1 MPPEGYDEAVAAFSN
16 EVAPQSTPVDRR
28 GKPVNE
34 TSKPEPMF
42 TPRPLEG
49 DPLTGDTRDGGDN
62 PRLRALERDI
72 ADGRVRER
80 EDGEGSSRSR
90 RASAE
95 DGRSS
100 GERRRANEAERN
112 DAAADD
118 RHPGAEDEPEDFWAI
133 AAETDDLP
141 RSDELTQ
148 AQGDERVPEGES
160 ERDSQAER
168 FEVTADGETFHVTI
182 EEALRGYSREQ
193 TFHKRLAHLNQV
205 SQELQQNQ
213 GYLQQSWGRWDKALR
228 DYEEDVANM
237 LPVEPNWDQLFAV
250 DPAGAHAQQ
259 KIFQTIYSKLA
270 ASRQARA
277 EREIQAQQ
285 ERDRQVQDYAVKGF
299 SKFVMDN
306 KIPDEPTLKKHLQS
320 MRRTAANAG
329 FSEYEVA
336 TVYDPRMLTVLLK
349 ASRYDRMMAARP
361 RAVIP
366 GKGRTLTPGAATP
379 LNGNGQRRGLDEALR
394 RQASSGSLD
403 ATAEVFRRLL

>member
-1 MPPEGYDEAVAAFSN
+1 VPEGYSEAVAAFSS
-16 EVAPQSTPVDRR
+16 EVAPQVAPRDHR
-28 GKPVNE
+28 GDPIHE

-42 TPRPLEG
+42 SPRPIEG

-62 PRLRALERDI
+62 DRLRA
-72 ADGRVRER
+72 RER
-80 EDGEGSSRSR
+80 EVADAREEDNR
-90 RASAE
+90 RDAP
-95 DGRSS
+95 
-100 GERRRANEAERN
+100 RRRDAPAEGEHERT
-112 DAAADD
+112 D
-118 RHPGAEDEPEDFWAI
+118 EEPEDIWDI
-133 AAETDDLP
+133 AAEGDDLP
-141 RSDELTQ
+141 RADE
-148 AQGDERVPEGES
+148 GGES
-160 ERDSQAER
+160 EARRDSALRDSERDASAEK
-168 FEVTADGETFHVTI
+168 FEVTADGETFHITL

-193 TFHKRLAHLNQV
+193 TFHKRLAQLNQF

-213 GYLQQSWGRWDKALR
+213 GYLQQSWAQWQKAR
-228 DYEEDVANM
+228 QDYEEDVANM
-237 LPVEPNWDQLFAV
+237 LPAEPNWDQEFAIN
-250 DPAGAHAQQ
+250 PHNAHAQQ
-259 KIFQTIYSKLA
+259 KVFQTIYSKLA

-277 EREIQAQQ
+277 EREAAAQQ
-285 ERDRQVQDYAVKGF
+285 EHDRQVQDYAVKGF

-306 KIPDEPTLKKHLQS
+306 KIPDEPTLKKNLNS

-379 LNGNGQRRGLDEALR
+379 LNGNGSRRGLDEALR

>member
-1 MPPEGYDEAVAAFSN
+1 MPEGMEDAVVAFSN
-16 EVAPQSTPVDRR
+16 EVAPRVAPVDRR
-28 GKPVNE
+28 GQPINE
-34 TSKPEPMF
+34 TAKPEPMF
-42 TPRPLEG
+42 TPRPIEG
-49 DPLTGDTRDGGDN
+49 DPLTGDVRDGGDN
-62 PRLRALERDI
+62 PRLRALEKDI

-90 RASAE
+90 RAPAE

-100 GERRRANEAERN
+100 GERRRANEAERD

-118 RHPGAEDEPEDFWAI
+118 RHSGADDEPEDFWAI

-141 RSDELTQ
+141 RSDERGETETRRDV
-148 AQGDERVPEGES
+148 AERDS
-160 ERDSQAER
+160 ERDSEAEK
-168 FEVTADGETFHVTI
+168 FEVTADGETFHVTV

-193 TFHKRLAHLNQV
+193 TFHKRLAQLNQF
-205 SQELQQNQ
+205 SQELQQRQ
-213 GYLQQSWGRWDKALR
+213 GYVQQTFAQLQKAKQ
-228 DYEEDVANM
+228 DYEEDVVNM
-237 LPVEPNWDQLFAV
+237 LPAEPNWDQLFAV

-277 EREIQAQQ
+277 EREGQAQQ

-299 SKFVMDN
+299 SKFVLDN

>member
-16 EVAPQSTPVDRR
+16 EVAPKSVPRDQR
-28 GKPVNE
+28 GKSVSESGP
-34 TSKPEPMF
+34 PEPMF
-42 TPRPLEG
+42 TPRPIEG

-100 GERRRANEAERN
+100 GERRRADEAERD
-112 DAAADD
+112 DAAADG
-118 RHPGAEDEPEDFWAI
+118 RHSGAEDEPEDFWAI

-141 RSDELTQ
+141 RSDERGEAETRRDV
-148 AQGDERVPEGES
+148 AEGLP
-160 ERDSQAER
+160 ERDSET
-168 FEVTADGETFHVTI
+168 FEVTADGETFHVTV

-205 SQELQQNQ
+205 GQELQQNQ
-213 GYLQQSWGRWDKALR
+213 GYLQQSWGQWDKARR

-237 LPVEPNWDQLFAV
+237 LPAEPNWDQLFAV

-277 EREIQAQQ
+277 EREAQAQQ

-299 SKFVMDN
+299 SKFVLDN